1 VTMKIGRYNILG
13 TLGRGGMAEVYKVWH
28 QALGRVMALKLLQ
41 PHQLLNELMG
51 EDKVR
56 SAFLREARLLGS
68 CDHRNIASIWDL
80 DEDRGRP
87 FMVLE
92 YLCMN
97 VGDLIGEGRVVEN
110 GTRIVP
116 PRTALDFVRQTLTG
130 LEYLHGLGIVHLDIK
145 PGNLM
150 LGSDGTIK
158 LIDLGLS
165 RLRGEAWVKP
175 RGLKIGSPYYAAPEQ
190 EDNPEKADARADLYA
205 LGVVLHRL
213 VSGLLPVDGLADL
226 PLFSLAWREFFIR
239 ALATD
244 PDARFQD
251 AGAMREAL
259 DILGA
264 DLQSRSDN
272 DCVLLEP
279 VCTVMGKLRSVPLR
293 TGVGPRPFDFLDEL
307 YRPLKFHEAE
317 LEEVTGGWLDRCTG
331 LVWGPVSPWPMTW
344 DEGVDSV
351 VDDWR
356 MPTVEEVVSLL
367 RPGQG
372 LVEFCQRP
380 FEDRY
385 LWVWTGDRRS
395 YTSAWFVDVGGGA
408 VLAQDRSCRFHV
420 RPVRSV

>member
-1 VTMKIGRYNILG
+1 
-13 TLGRGGMAEVYKVWH
+13 
-28 QALGRVMALKLLQ
+28 
-41 PHQLLNELMG
+41 
-51 EDKVR
+51 
-56 SAFLREARLLGS
+56 
-68 CDHRNIASIWDL
+68 
-80 DEDRGRP
+80 
-87 FMVLE
+87 MVLE

-116 PRTALDFVRQTLTG
+116 PRTALDFVRQTLNG
-130 LEYLHGLGIVHLDIK
+130 LEYLHELGIVHLDVK

-205 LGVVLHRL
+205 VGVVLHRL

-226 PLFSLAWREFFIR
+226 PLFSEAWREFFIR
-239 ALATD
+239 ALTTD

-251 AGAMREAL
+251 AGAMRKAL
-259 DILGA
+259 DTLEA

-279 VCTVMGKLRSVPLR
+279 ECTVMGKLRSVPLR
-293 TGVGPRPFDFLDEL
+293 TGVGPHPFDFLDEL

-317 LEEVTGGWLDRCTG
+317 LEEVADGWLDRCTG

-344 DEGVDSV
+344 DDGVDSV

-420 RPVRSV
+420 RLVRSV

>member
-1 VTMKIGRYNILG
+1 MRIGRYNVLG
-13 TLGRGGMAEVYKVWH
+13 TLGRGGMGGVYKVGH

-68 CDHRNIASIWDL
+68 CDHRNIASVWDL

-97 VGDLIGEGRVVEN
+97 VADLIGEGRVVEN
-110 GTRIVP
+110 RTRIVP
-116 PRTALDFVRQTLTG
+116 PRTALDFVRQTLNG
-130 LEYLHGLGIVHLDIK
+130 LEYLHGLGIVHLDVK

-150 LGSDGTIK
+150 LSGDGTIK

-190 EDNPEKADARADLYA
+190 EGNPENAGERADLYA
-205 LGVVLHRL
+205 VGVVLHRL

-226 PLFSLAWREFFIR
+226 PLFSRAWREFFLR

-244 PDARFQD
+244 PVARFQD

-259 DILGA
+259 DILEA
-264 DLQSRSDN
+264 DLQSRSDH
-272 DCVLLEP
+272 DCVLAEP
-279 VCTVMGKLRSVPLR
+279 ECTVMGTLRSVPLR

-307 YRPLKFHEAE
+307 YRPLKFHQAE
-317 LEEVTGGWLDRCTG
+317 LEKVAGGWLDRCTG

-344 DEGVDSV
+344 DEGVASV
-351 VDDWR
+351 ADAWR

-372 LVEFCQRP
+372 LVEFCHRP
-380 FEDRY
+380 FEGRY

-420 RPVRSV
+420 RPVRSA

>member
-1 VTMKIGRYNILG
+1 MKIGRYNVLG
-13 TLGRGGMAEVYKVWH
+13 TLGRGGMGGVYKVEH
-28 QALGRVMALKLLQ
+28 QALGRIMALKLLQ
-41 PHQLLNELMG
+41 PHELLSVLMG
-51 EDKVR
+51 EDTVR

-68 CDHRNIASIWDL
+68 CDHRNIASVWDL
-80 DEDRGRP
+80 DEDRERP

-97 VGDLIGEGRVVEN
+97 VGDLIGEGRVVESA
-110 GTRIVP
+110 TRIVP
-116 PRTALDFVRQTLTG
+116 PRTALDFVRQTLNG
-130 LEYLHGLGIVHLDIK
+130 LEYLHSLGIVHLDVK

-150 LGSDGTIK
+150 LAGDGTIK

-190 EDNPEKADARADLYA
+190 EDNPENADERADLYA
-205 LGVVLHRL
+205 VGVVLHRL
-213 VSGLLPVDGLADL
+213 VSGLLPMDGVVDS
-226 PLFSLAWREFFIR
+226 PLFSPAWQEVFSR

-244 PDARFQD
+244 PAARFQD

-259 DILGA
+259 DSLEE
-264 DLQSRSDN
+264 DLQSRSDH
-272 DCVLLEP
+272 DCVLAEP
-279 VCTVMGKLRSVPLR
+279 ECTVMGELRSVPLR
-293 TGVGPRPFDFLDEL
+293 TGVGPHPFDFLDEL

-317 LEEVTGGWLDRCTG
+317 LEEVAGGWLDRCTG

-344 DEGVDSV
+344 DEGVASV
-351 VDDWR
+351 ADGWR
-356 MPTVEEVVSLL
+356 MPTVAEVVSLL

-372 LVEFCQRP
+372 LVEFCHRP
-380 FEDRY
+380 FEGRY

-420 RPVRSV
+420 RLVRSV

>member
-1 VTMKIGRYNILG
+1 MKIGRYDILG
-13 TLGRGGMAEVYKVWH
+13 PLGRGGMGGVYKVGH
-28 QALGRVMALKLLQ
+28 RALGRVMALKLLE
-41 PHQLLNELMG
+41 PHELLSELMG

-56 SAFLREARLLGS
+56 EAFLREARLMAA
-68 CDHRNIASIWDL
+68 CDHRNIAAVWDL
-80 DEDRGRP
+80 DEDQGRP

-97 VGDLIGEGRVVEN
+97 VGTLVGEGRVVEN
-110 GTRIVP
+110 ATRVVP
-116 PRTALDFVRQTLTG
+116 PLTALDFVRQTLDG
-130 LEYLHGLGIVHLDIK
+130 LEYLHGRGIVHLDVK

-165 RLRGEAWVKP
+165 RLSGEVWVKP

-190 EDNPEKADARADLYA
+190 EANPEKADERADLYA
-205 LGVVLHRL
+205 AGVVLHRL
-213 VSGLLPVDGLADL
+213 VTGLLPVEGMVDS
-226 PLFSLAWREFFIR
+226 PLFSTAWRNFFGR
-239 ALATD
+239 ALAVD
-244 PDARFQD
+244 PAARFQN
-251 AGAMREAL
+251 AGSMRHALEEVEAEL
-259 DILGA
+259 RQGA
-264 DLQSRSDN
+264 IN

-279 VCTVMGKLRSVPLR
+279 VCTVMGGLRSTPLR
-293 TGVGPRPFDFLDEL
+293 TGVKTHPFDFLDEL
-307 YRPLKFHEAE
+307 YRPLKFHEVE
-317 LEEVTGGWLDRCTG
+317 LEEVEDGWLDSCAG

-344 DEGVDSV
+344 DEGMASV

-372 LVEFCQRP
+372 LGEFCHEP
-380 FEDRY
+380 FGDRY

-395 YTSAWFVDVGGGA
+395 FTSAWFVDVGGGA

-420 RPVRSV
+420 RLVRSV